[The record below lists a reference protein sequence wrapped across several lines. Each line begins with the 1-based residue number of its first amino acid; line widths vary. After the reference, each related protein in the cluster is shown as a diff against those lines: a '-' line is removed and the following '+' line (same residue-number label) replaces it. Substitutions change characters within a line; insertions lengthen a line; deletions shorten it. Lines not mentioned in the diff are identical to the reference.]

1 MVKNNLIIK
10 SKLSMAFEVTTFLDE
25 IRFKNESTR
34 LIYSLHSIF
43 AKKCE
48 LIILKKISLPGLGK

>member
-1 MVKNNLIIK
+1 
-10 SKLSMAFEVTTFLDE
+10 MAFEVTTFLDE
-25 IRFKNESTR
+25 IRFKNERKR